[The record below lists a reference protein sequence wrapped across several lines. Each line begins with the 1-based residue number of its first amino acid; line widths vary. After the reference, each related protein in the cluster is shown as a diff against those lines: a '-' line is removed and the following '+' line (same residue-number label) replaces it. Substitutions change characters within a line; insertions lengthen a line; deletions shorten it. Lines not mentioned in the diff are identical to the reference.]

1 MSKPTWTALVFALLG
16 SACATGTMNNG
27 NGGQT
32 DAAVQP
38 HHDDAAHGV
47 ADAPPV
53 KMDAGVVPD
62 AFVPPDAPP
71 DAASSLFCTDNS
83 QCTNT
88 GECCITRG
96 GPQGCCGPGT
106 IFLGECIPSS

>member
-1 MSKPTWTALVFALLG
+1 MSKPTWTTLMFALLG

-27 NGGQT
+27 GQS

-38 HHDDAAHGV
+38 HHEDAAHV
-47 ADAPPV
+47 DVDAPVV

-62 AFVPPDAPP
+62 AFVQQDAPA

-83 QCTNT
+83 QCTNA
-88 GECCITRG
+88 GECCITLG
-96 GPQGCCGPGT
+96 GPQGFCGAGT
-106 IFLGECIPSS
+106 IFLGECIPAS